1 MGEASNGIL
10 VALTGHPDG
19 TVIAVY
25 AQPRAG
31 RTSVVGLHDGMVKV
45 ALRAPPVD
53 GKANK
58 ELLRF
63 VASHLGL
70 PRRDICI
77 LTGETGRRKRV
88 LITGVDVSWVADR
101 LA

>member
-1 MGEASNGIL
+1 
-10 VALTGHPDG
+10 
-19 TVIAVY
+19 
-25 AQPRAG
+25 
-31 RTSVVGLHDGMVKV
+31 MVKV

-58 ELLRF
+58 ELIRF

-70 PRRDICI
+70 ARRDLRI

-88 LITGVDVSWVADR
+88 LVTGVDVSWIAAR
-101 LA
+101 LG